1 MKVLSPR
8 TAWHLFVL
16 FVLLILAISYLGD
29 RSANKYADSEAWV
42 SHTQEVQTQIALLRF
57 SMASTSSTRFQVAT
71 APEVMS
77 RYEIYSGSIENHLA
91 ELQRLTTD
99 NPKQQENLAKL
110 TPLIRQWRGI
120 VAQNF
125 PEPSGKLTESQEASI
140 AEEHRLAETIR
151 PILDD
156 MQTAE
161 DSLLQSRTLIS
172 DSYYRRLRMELAVG
186 LFVVLAGLVFSFR
199 TLLVQVAM
207 RTTAEQSVRRL
218 SAHIL
223 KAQDEERRRIAR
235 DLHDGIGQLFAALVM
250 ELDLLAQKLKGQP
263 EIQER
268 VDGSH
273 QIAAQGLSET
283 RTISYL
289 LHPPMLDELGF
300 EHALK
305 WYVEGF
311 TKRSKVD
318 VALNFSSGFKR
329 PPEAVEL
336 VLFRVIQEALTN
348 VHRHSGSTRAEINV
362 TQYPDR
368 INVSIRDFG
377 KGIATDLLRDI
388 EQSSA
393 GAGVGL
399 GGMRER
405 VSELGG
411 HFILESGPEGTVVNA
426 LLPISPEDSRAKGDP
441 TAQIQSDDAKAKA
454 TKSKF
459 SGTSMISLL
468 G

>member
-1 MKVLSPR
+1 MRVLSPR

-16 FVLLILAISYLGD
+16 FILLILAISYLGD
-29 RSANKYADSEAWV
+29 RSANKYAESEAWV
-42 SHTQEVQTQIALLRF
+42 SHTQEVQTQIAMLRF

-77 RYEIYSGSIENHLA
+77 RYEMHSADIETRLA
-91 ELQRLTTD
+91 ELQRLTAD
-99 NPKQQENLAKL
+99 NPKQEENLAKL
-110 TPLIRQWRGI
+110 TPLIRQWRGV

-140 AEEHRLAETIR
+140 AQEHQLAATIR

-156 MQTAE
+156 MQAQE

-172 DSYYRRLRMELAVG
+172 DSYYRRLRSELGVG
-186 LFVVLAGLVFSFR
+186 LFVVLIGLVFSFR
-199 TLLVQVAM
+199 TVLVQVTM
-207 RTTAEQSVRRL
+207 RATAERSVRRL

-300 EHALK
+300 EHALR

-318 VALNFSSGFKR
+318 VALTFSPGFKR
-329 PPEAVEL
+329 PAEGIEI

-348 VHRHSGSTRAEINV
+348 VHRHSGGTRAEINV
-362 TQYPDR
+362 TQHPDR

-377 KGIATDLLRDI
+377 KGIPADLLRDI

-411 HFILESGPEGTVVNA
+411 HFVLESGPEGTVVNVSV
-426 LLPISPEDSRAKGDP
+426 PISPEESLAKGDP
-441 TAQIQSDDAKAKA
+441 GAQTRSEDAKAKA
-454 TKSKF
+454 AKSKF
-459 SGTSMISLL
+459 SGTSMIALL
-468 G
+468 S

>member
-1 MKVLSPR
+1 MRVLSPR

-29 RSANKYADSEAWV
+29 RSANRYADSEAWV

-77 RYEIYSGSIENHLA
+77 RYEIYSGSIESHLA

-110 TPLIRQWRGI
+110 TPLIRQWRGV

-125 PEPSGKLTESQEASI
+125 PEPSEKLTESQQASI
-140 AEEHRLAETIR
+140 AEEHRLAETMR
-151 PILDD
+151 PILED
-156 MQTAE
+156 MQTQE
-161 DSLLQSRTLIS
+161 DSLLQSRTVIS
-172 DSYYRRLRMELAVG
+172 ESYYRRLRMELGAG
-186 LFVVLAGLVFSFR
+186 LFVVLIGLVFSFR
-199 TLLVQVAM
+199 TVLMQVTM
-207 RTTAEQSVRRL
+207 RATAEQSVRRL
-218 SAHIL
+218 SARIL

-235 DLHDGIGQLFAALVM
+235 ELHDGVGQLFAALVM
-250 ELDLLAQKLKGQP
+250 ELDLLAQKLKGNA
-263 EIQER
+263 EMQER

-300 EHALK
+300 EHALR

-311 TKRSKVD
+311 TKRSKVE
-318 VALNFSSGFKR
+318 VALNFSPGFKR
-329 PPEAVEL
+329 PPEACEL

-362 TQYPDR
+362 TQHPDR

-388 EQSSA
+388 ELSSA

-411 HFILESGPEGTVVNA
+411 HFVLESGPEGTVVNVTV
-426 LLPISPEDSRAKGDP
+426 PISPEETLAKGDP
-441 TAQIQSDDAKAKA
+441 TALLRSEDAHTQAAKGR
-454 TKSKF
+454 F
-459 SGTSMISLL
+459 RGTTMIALL
-468 G
+468 S